1 MLRPTHHRPSRRP
14 NQRHRRAD
22 ATAVPPPSP
31 PGPSH
36 CPCHGPALEP
46 RRHPS
51 QHPSRRRAMRTACGC
66 ALWSG
71 GGHAASRRHCRADT
85 AARATPLPEQRH
97 RGGGHAA
104 SVLTQLPRSVPELG
118 ARAGRAI
125 GRVAVRH
132 TRAGRAARG
141 GPGDSSAGAPGG
153 GGQTAAARVVARRV
167 AERRLGSGGALAWA
181 GQQTRAIPH
190 ATHGQR
196 APRRAHCFW
205 RAFFLW
211 ACARVPG
218 IRVVISVLRAHGR
231 LACLSCDCL
240 ASRACRIRIVAVFAQ
255 NLCL

>member
-14 NQRHRRAD
+14 NQRHRRVD
-22 ATAVPPPSP
+22 ATEFPPPST

-71 GGHAASRRHCRADT
+71 GGHAVSRRHCRADT

-167 AERRLGSGGALAWA
+167 AERRLGSGWCVGL
-181 GQQTRAIPH
+181 GRAANPCDS
-190 ATHGQR
+190 
-196 APRRAHCFW
+196 PRHSRS
-205 RAFFLW
+205 
-211 ACARVPG
+211 ACSASCP
-218 IRVVISVLRAHGR
+218 LL
-231 LACLSCDCL
+231 LACLLSVGL
-240 ASRACRIRIVAVFAQ
+240 RACPWHPCRYFRFACTRPPGVSV
-255 NLCL
+255 L